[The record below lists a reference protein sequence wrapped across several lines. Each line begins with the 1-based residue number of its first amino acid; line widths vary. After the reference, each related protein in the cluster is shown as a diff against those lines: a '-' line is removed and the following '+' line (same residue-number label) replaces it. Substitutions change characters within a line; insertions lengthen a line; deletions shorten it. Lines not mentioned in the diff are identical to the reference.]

1 MDKMVAIIGG
11 GPGGLVAARYL
22 IGQGFEPKLFEA
34 YDKIGGQ
41 WEYTNPSSGVWPL
54 MRTNTARMV
63 TRFSDLDYPEGTKT
77 FPRNQQVGDY
87 LRAYA
92 DKFGITDR
100 IELST
105 RVTSVDRDGGGY
117 RLTLE
122 HDGQSRIERFDR
134 VVVASGAYNK
144 PAIPPIPG
152 LDGFAGD
159 LGAIHAFDYKDPE
172 LYRGK
177 RVLVAGGNISS
188 LEIAQDLAM
197 LGAKSVATTMRRQRY
212 VMPKLIAGTPVES
225 YGFTRAGALWQETA
239 SSDEWAK
246 ATKEFVLQYG
256 GNPAWFGA
264 PEPDADVRI
273 AGTTGSQN
281 FLNLVAEDR
290 ISCYPWPERV
300 EGRTVHFTDG
310 SRAEFDGIIF
320 GTGYHLNL
328 PFLSKDLAETLEVSA
343 KSITLAD
350 HTFNPKTPGLAFM
363 GLWGQIGPY
372 LPCLELQARY
382 LAYTWG
388 GAVAARSDADLEEA
402 CETCRQSAGKDIY
415 QHIQTIRF
423 ARLAGCDPEGRVDS
437 DLAQV
442 LADNAVTTVSFRLVG
457 PEPLP
462 DAEAQV
468 RADAARFGRKDLQ
481 TN

>member
-1 MDKMVAIIGG
+1 MDKNVAIIGG
-11 GPGGLVAARYL
+11 GPAGLVAARYL
-22 IGQGFEPKLFEA
+22 IGQGFEPKMFEA
-34 YDKIGGQ
+34 HDKIGGQ

-77 FPRNQQVGDY
+77 FPRNQQVAAY

-92 DKFGITDR
+92 DKFGIADR
-100 IELST
+100 VELST
-105 RVTSVDRDGGGY
+105 RVTNVERDGDGY
-117 RLTLE
+117 VLTIE
-122 HDGQSRIERFDR
+122 HDGESRIERFDR

-144 PAIPPIPG
+144 PAIPPVRG
-152 LDGFAGD
+152 LDSFTGE

-197 LGAKSVATTMRRQRY
+197 LGAQSVATTMRRQRY

-225 YGFTRAGALWQETA
+225 FGFTRAGALWQETA
-239 SSDEWAK
+239 SSDDWAK
-246 ATKEFVLQYG
+246 ATKDFVLQYG

-264 PEPDADVRI
+264 PEPDDDVRI

-290 ISCYPWPERV
+290 ITCYPWPERI
-300 EGRTVHFTDG
+300 EGNKVVFSDG
-310 SRAEFDGIIF
+310 RDAEFDGIIF

-328 PFLSKDLAETLEVSA
+328 PFLSDELAETLEVSA

-350 HTFNPKTPGLAFM
+350 HTFHPELPGLAFM

-372 LPCLELQARY
+372 LPPLELQARY

-388 GAVAARSDADLEEA
+388 GTVPERSAAQLEEA
-402 CETCRQSAGKDIY
+402 LETCRQSVGKDIY

-457 PEPLP
+457 PDPLP
-462 DAEAQV
+462 DADAQV
-468 RADAARFGRKDLQ
+468 RADAKRFGRKDLH

>member
-1 MDKMVAIIGG
+1 MDKKVAIIGA

-22 IGQGFEPKLFEA
+22 IGQGFEPRLFEA
-34 YDKIGGQ
+34 HDKIGGQ

-87 LRAYA
+87 LRAFA
-92 DKFGITDR
+92 TKFGLDER
-100 IELST
+100 IELNT
-105 RVTSVDRDGGGY
+105 RVTGLEREGDGY
-117 RLTLE
+117 TLTIVK
-122 HDGQSRIERFDR
+122 DGESRTETFGR

-144 PAIPPIPG
+144 PAIPPVPG
-152 LDGFAGD
+152 LDNFTGE

-197 LGAKSVATTMRRQRY
+197 LGAKSVSTTMRRQRY

-225 YGFTRAGALWQETA
+225 FGFTRAGALWQETA
-239 SSDEWAK
+239 SSDDWAK

-256 GNPAWFGA
+256 GNPVWFGA

-290 ISCYPWPERV
+290 ITCYPWPERV
-300 EGRTVHFTDG
+300 EGNKVIFADG
-310 SRAEFDGIIF
+310 REAEFDGIIF

-328 PFLSKDLAETLEVSA
+328 PFLSDELKQTLELTA

-388 GAVAARSDADLEEA
+388 GAVPARSEAELEEA
-402 CETCRQSAGKDIY
+402 LEACRQSVGTDIF

-423 ARLAGCDPEGRVDS
+423 ARLAGCDPEGRVDGE
-437 DLAQV
+437 LAEI
-442 LADNAVTTVSFRLVG
+442 LAENAVTTVSFRLVG
-457 PEPLP
+457 PDPLP

-468 RADAARFGRKDLQ
+468 RADAKRFGRKDIH